1 VKAGASAA
9 EKNANAAEN
18 NKPAN
23 KARPKVGNLI
33 PSTNTKIKTRIKTA
47 TVKTTAARHPTAQ
60 ATMSAEAFN

>member
-33 PSTNTKIKTRIKTA
+33 PSTNTKIKIKTA
-47 TVKTTAARHPTAQ
+47 TVRTTAARHPTAQ
-60 ATMSAEAFN
+60 ATISAEAFN